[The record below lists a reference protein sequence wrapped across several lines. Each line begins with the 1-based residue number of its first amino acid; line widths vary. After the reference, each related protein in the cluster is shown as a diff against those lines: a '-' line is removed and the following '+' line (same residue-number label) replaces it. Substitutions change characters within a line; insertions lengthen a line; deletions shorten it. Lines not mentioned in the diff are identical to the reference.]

1 MSYITNILYI
11 GKFFVNVMKNTH
23 ILKLI
28 SYNNLIY
35 TKKVYNTC
43 AFTINGLV

>member
-1 MSYITNILYI
+1 MSYITNILYSVKI
-11 GKFFVNVMKNTH
+11 FVNVTENTH

-35 TKKVYNTC
+35 TKKYIIHV
-43 AFTINGLV
+43 LLL